1 MSHQITLS
9 DLEKSLFPERY
20 PFYDQHFQEDLNY
33 LKQEGEYDQIARAN
47 IRFKIRLVNLCL
59 KVQNEDLRQA
69 LNYLF
74 NKQVE
79 CFYNWQQSY
88 NWFELKSILAFF
100 LLFSEVKNFKEL
112 EKKVDK
118 PENQR
123 FLGKYLPKTMKIA

>member
-1 MSHQITLS
+1 
-9 DLEKSLFPERY
+9 
-20 PFYDQHFQEDLNY
+20 

-79 CFYNWQQSY
+79 YFYNWQQSY